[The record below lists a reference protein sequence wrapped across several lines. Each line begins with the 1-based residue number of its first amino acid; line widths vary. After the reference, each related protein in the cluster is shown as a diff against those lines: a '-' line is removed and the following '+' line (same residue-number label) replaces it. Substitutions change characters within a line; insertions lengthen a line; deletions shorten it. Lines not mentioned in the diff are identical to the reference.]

1 MLAADRGALLLGI
14 ESSCDDTA
22 AAVTE
27 GNSVLSHIVSGQ
39 SVHGEYGG
47 IVPELASRAHQRNIV
62 PVVDA
67 ALHRAKVG
75 LSSIDG
81 IAFTQGPGLPG
92 SLHVG
97 VAFAKSLAL
106 SYKLPLYPVHHLQ
119 AHVLSHFI
127 EQDEGP
133 PLPFLCATVSGGH
146 TQLVLMRSMEDMELI
161 GRTRDDAA
169 GEAFDKT
176 ARTLGL
182 PYPGGP
188 MIDRYAKGGDPEA
201 FSFPEAGIEGY
212 DMSFSGLKTAV
223 LYRVKALQKEGY
235 RLEGK
240 LLCDLCASVQ
250 DAVASHLLGKI
261 KKGIRGKAPA
271 AVGLAGGV
279 AANSHLRTR
288 FSALAEEKG
297 IPGYIPPFTYCTDNA
312 AMIGITGAYSH
323 HKGLVSGQE
332 VTPLPRTPFPS
343 TERSGGTFRT

>member
-1 MLAADRGALLLGI
+1 MIASEREPLLLGI

-22 AAVTE
+22 AAITK
-27 GNSVLSHIVSGQ
+27 GNSVRAHVVSGQ

-67 ALHRAKVG
+67 ALAHAKVE
-75 LSSIDG
+75 LSELDG

-106 SYKLPLYPVHHLQ
+106 PSGLPLYPVHHLQ
-119 AHVLSHFI
+119 AHVLSHYMDR
-127 EQDEGP
+127 EEGP

-146 TQLVLMRSMEDMELI
+146 SQLILLRSSTDMEMI
-161 GRTRDDAA
+161 GQTRDDAA

-188 MIDRYAKGGDPEA
+188 LIDRYAKGGDPQA
-201 FSFPEAGIEGY
+201 FPFPQADIEGY

-223 LYRVKALQKEGY
+223 LYQVRKMEKNGSP
-235 RLEGK
+235 LEGQELK
-240 LLCDLCASVQ
+240 DLCASVQ
-250 DAVASHLLGKI
+250 EAIASHLLSKI
-261 KKGIRGKAPA
+261 KRAIKGKAPA
-271 AVGLAGGV
+271 SVGLAGGV
-279 AANSHLRTR
+279 AANSYLRDR
-288 FSALAEEKG
+288 FERMASDHGL
-297 IPGYIPPFTYCTDNA
+297 PSYIPPFEYCTDNA
-312 AMIGITGAYSH
+312 AMIGVAASLMGGEGASSPQS
-323 HKGLVSGQE
+323 L
-332 VTPLPRTPFPS
+332 TPMPRAPFPS
-343 TERSGGTFRT
+343 QVDLSASLG

>member
-1 MLAADRGALLLGI
+1 MKGTTEPLLLSI

-27 GNSVLSHIVSGQ
+27 GNSVRSHVVSGQ
-39 SVHGEYGG
+39 EVHGAYGG

-67 ALHRAKVG
+67 ALLKANVV
-75 LSSIDG
+75 LSELDG

-97 VAFAKSLAL
+97 VAFAKALAL
-106 SYKLPLYPVHHLQ
+106 SKGIPLYPVHHMQ

-127 EQDEGP
+127 DQEEGP
-133 PLPFLCATVSGGH
+133 SLPFLCATVSGGH
-146 TQLVLMRSMEDMELI
+146 TQLVLMRSFDDMEVI

-188 MIDRYAKGGDPEA
+188 LIDRYGQRGDPEA
-201 FSFPEAGIEGY
+201 FSFPEARIEGY

-223 LYRVKALQKEGY
+223 LYRVREMLENGEKLKGQKLY
-235 RLEGK
+235 
-240 LLCDLCASVQ
+240 DLCASVQ
-250 DAVASHLLGKI
+250 QAIRKHLLAKVGRAI
-261 KKGIRGKAPA
+261 DGKAPSSI
-271 AVGLAGGV
+271 GLAGGV
-279 AANSHLRTR
+279 AANSYLR
-288 FSALAEEKG
+288 KG
-297 IPGYIPPFTYCTDNA
+297 FMELGQSRGLSVHIPPFEYCTDNA
-312 AMIGITGAYSH
+312 AMIGVAGAWSF
-323 HKGLVSGQE
+323 KEGIPSEQE
-332 VTPLPRTPFPS
+332 VTPLPRAPFP
-343 TERSGGTFRT
+343 ERKKARDPSD